1 MTAFTTH
8 FTFEFKTGLRNATLL
23 MMNYLFPLGFYAIIG
38 LVMTRINPAFKE
50 TLIPAMVVFV
60 AMASMLLGLP
70 GPLVE
75 QREAGIFRTYKI
87 NGVPALSILSIPAL
101 TTMLHTL
108 IASTLIVI
116 TAAPLFGGVLPVNW
130 GAFVMIS
137 LLTVFTFGALGA
149 LIGVVSANS
158 RATVL
163 WSQLI
168 FLPSMLLG
176 GLMMPLSLLPPSVL
190 IVSALL
196 PPAQA
201 MQAFMGLAYGQATTL
216 NPCGL
221 CRCAGGD
228 CDPGVRPGDLP
239 LRLGSGQPG
248 PPRASGAGA
257 VGVGPGDRGA
267 VVEVMRVAPA
277 TCG

>member
-108 IASTLIVI
+108 IASSLIVA

-130 GAFVMIS
+130 GAFVMIA
-137 LLTVFTFGALGA
+137 LLTVFTFGGA
-149 LIGVVSANS
+149 GRVDRRCVGELRGRRS
-158 RATVL
+158 

-190 IVSALL
+190 AVSALL

-201 MQAFMGLAYGQATTL
+201 MQAFMGLAYGQETTL
-216 NPCGL
+216 NPVVC
-221 CRCAGGD
+221 
-228 CDPGVRPGDLP
+228 
-239 LRLGSGQPG
+239 
-248 PPRASGAGA
+248 
-257 VGVGPGDRGA
+257 VGVLAATAILAFGLAIYLFNWDRVNQVRRGHPALALLVLLPGIVGLFLR
-267 VVEVMRVAPA
+267 
-277 TCG
+277 